1 MAFFY
6 EALPGNECHRKCIVK
21 DTELHVSSCRSL
33 VTLSCRL
40 SSLVWEAIVRKQM
53 GVVINKVLR
62 GLYM

>member
-33 VTLSCRL
+33 GLGLGLGLGCL
-40 SSLVWEAIVRKQM
+40 LQ
-53 GVVINKVLR
+53 VV
-62 GLYM
+62 